1 MPTCPQV
8 PLLPIPEVPEN
19 AREGGPDEE
28 MVETVFIPWKPWA
41 FRDWAGWAWKPEEG
55 AAA

>member
-1 MPTCPQV
+1 MPTCPQA
-8 PLLPIPEVPEN
+8 PLLLIPEAPEN
-19 AREGGPDEE
+19 APQGGPYEE
-28 MVETVFIPWKPWA
+28 MTEVMFIPWKPWA